1 MKIAIAYNNLE
12 AFWNHFEPKGLKLMC
27 SRTPSYAMECIV
39 AGDEKFWQKS
49 RTFPEL
55 CVCKKTHNF

>member
-12 AFWNHFEPKGLKLMC
+12 AFWIHFEPKGLVLMC

-39 AGDEKFWQKS
+39 AGEEEVLAEVQKF
-49 RTFPEL
+49 PGV
-55 CVCKKTHNF
+55 VCL

>member
-12 AFWNHFEPKGLKLMC
+12 AFWNNFEPKGLILMC

-39 AGDEKFWQKS
+39 AGEEEVLAEVQKF
-49 RTFPEL
+49 PGV
-55 CVCKKTHNF
+55 VCL

>member
-27 SRTPSYAMECIV
+27 SRTPAYAYECIV
-39 AGDEKFWQKS
+39 AGEEEVLNEVK
-49 RTFPEL
+49 
-55 CVCKKTHNF
+55 NFHGVVGL

>member
-1 MKIAIAYNNLE
+1 MKIAIAYNNLK

-39 AGDEKFWQKS
+39 AGEEEVLNEVKKFAGV
-49 RTFPEL
+49 
-55 CVCKKTHNF
+55 VCL

>member
-1 MKIAIAYNNLE
+1 MKIAINYNNLE

-39 AGDEKFWQKS
+39 AGEEEVLNEVKKFS
-49 RTFPEL
+49 GV
-55 CVCKKTHNF
+55 VCL

>member
-1 MKIAIAYNNLE
+1 MRIAIAYNNLE

-39 AGDEKFWQKS
+39 AGDEKVLAEAKN
-49 RTFPEL
+49 FPGV
-55 CVCKKTHNF
+55 VCF

>member
-39 AGDEKFWQKS
+39 AGDEEVLAEVKN
-49 RTFPEL
+49 FPGI
-55 CVCKKTHNF
+55 VCL

>member
-27 SRTPSYAMECIV
+27 SRTPYYAYECIV
-39 AGDEKFWQKS
+39 AG
-49 RTFPEL
+49 
-55 CVCKKTHNF
+55 